1 MSNTATP
8 TPVVAV
14 EAQLASL
21 TVNDTTEKVA
31 TIEKKKLT
39 ILDDLGVRLSPCL
52 FPSIYHFL
60 NLPLSDDDSD
70 DEDYQANEDGSDSDS
85 DDDDSSSSSSSG
97 EENSDSDKEDEI
109 EGDEVAA
116 LARDASAHGASLDVE
131 KKVLRTGKVLEVAST
146 TTSTEVVIEK
156 VVEETVVKAETTA

>member
-39 ILDDLGVRLSPCL
+39 ILDDLG
-52 FPSIYHFL
+52 
-60 NLPLSDDDSD
+60 SDDDSD